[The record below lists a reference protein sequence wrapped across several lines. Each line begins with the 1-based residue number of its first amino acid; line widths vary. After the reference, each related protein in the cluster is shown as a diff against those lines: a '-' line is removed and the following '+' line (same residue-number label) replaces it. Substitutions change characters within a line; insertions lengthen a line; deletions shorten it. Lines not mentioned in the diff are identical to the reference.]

1 VTESERPLRILIV
14 TQFWPGPSDPD
25 LGVFVYQLAD
35 ELRRRGNE
43 VDQVFVDHRG
53 GSRTKHARLGAAA
66 VRAALRMRPD
76 VIYAHFLAPAG
87 ALAAVASVVARV
99 PLVVTAHGQDV
110 RNLGAIPGVRAV
122 TKRTVARASAVI
134 PVSDYLRRE
143 LVAQVP
149 AAAEKAEVINCGVD
163 LERFQGGDGLAARER
178 LGWKGDGP
186 HFLFVGT
193 LDERK
198 NVVRLRDAFES
209 LDGGQLAYVGVGPLR
224 AELEGRPNIRVVGA
238 VPFDQVPDWMTAC
251 DVLCLPSHAEAFG
264 QVLIEA
270 MASERSVLAGNAGG
284 PPEFVPPQ
292 AGVLVDPASVE
303 SIADGMRA
311 ALRLPSP
318 NAAAREVAREHDL
331 RRQAE
336 RIERVLRRAAQRGR
350 RGEQQRA

>member
-1 VTESERPLRILIV
+1 VTERPLRILV
-14 TQFWPGPSDPD
+14 VSQFWPGPSDPD

-43 VDQVFVDHRG
+43 VDQVYVDHRG
-53 GSRTKHARLGAAA
+53 GSRMKHARLGAAA
-66 VRAALRMRPD
+66 LRRALSMRPD

-87 ALAAVASVVARV
+87 ALAAIASLAARV

-122 TKRTVARASAVI
+122 TRGLVGRARAVI
-134 PVSDYLRRE
+134 AVSDYLRRE

-149 AAAEKAEVINCGVD
+149 GAEAKTEVINCGVD
-163 LERFQGGDGLAARER
+163 LDRFVGGHAREARAR
-178 LGWKGDGP
+178 LGWEGDGP

-198 NVVRLRDAFES
+198 NVLRLRDAFES
-209 LDGGQLAYVGVGPLR
+209 LGEGQLSYVGVGPLR
-224 AELEGRPNIRVVGA
+224 AELEGRSNIRVVGA
-238 VPFDQVPDWMTAC
+238 VPFEQVPDWMTAC
-251 DVLCLPSHAEAFG
+251 DVMCLPSHAEAFG

-292 AGVLVDPASVE
+292 AGVLVDPGSVE
-303 SIADGMRA
+303 SIAHGMRA
-311 ALRLPSP
+311 ASAMPSP
-318 NAAAREVAREHDL
+318 NPAAREAARPHDL

-336 RIERVLRRAAQRGR
+336 RIEAVLRAASRN
-350 RGEQQRA
+350 

>member
-1 VTESERPLRILIV
+1 VIERPLRILIV
-14 TQFWPGPSDPD
+14 SQFWPGPTAPD
-25 LGVFVYQLAD
+25 LGVFVAQLAG
-35 ELRRRGNE
+35 ELERRGNE
-43 VDQVFVDHRG
+43 VDQVYVDHRG
-53 GSRTKHARLGAAA
+53 GSRVKHARLGAAA
-66 VRAALRMRPD
+66 IDRAVRMRPD

-87 ALAAVASVVARV
+87 AFAAAASLVARV

-110 RNLGAIPGVRAV
+110 RNLGAIRGVRAI
-122 TKRTVARASAVI
+122 TRGTVARARAVI
-134 PVSDYLRRE
+134 AVSDYLRRE

-149 AAAEKAEVINCGVD
+149 GAAAKAQVIDCGVD
-163 LERFQGGDGLAARER
+163 LDRFQPGDAHAARAR
-178 LGWKGDGP
+178 VGWAGDGP

-198 NVVRLRDAFES
+198 NVLRLRDAFES
-209 LDGGQLAYVGVGPLR
+209 LDDGQLAYVGVGPYR

-238 VPFDQVPDWMTAC
+238 VPFDQVPDWMTAS

-284 PPEFVPPQ
+284 PPEFVPPE
-292 AGVLVDPASVE
+292 AGVLVDPGSVE
-303 SIADGMRA
+303 SIAEGMRA
-311 ALRLPSP
+311 ASRMPSP

-336 RIERVLRRAAQRGR
+336 RIEAVLRRAAAPR
-350 RGEQQRA
+350 RP

>member
-1 VTESERPLRILIV
+1 VTDRPLRILIV
-14 TQFWPGPSDPD
+14 TQFWPGPTDPD
-25 LGVFVYQLAD
+25 LGVFVAQLAD

-43 VDQVFVDHRG
+43 VDQVYVDHRG
-53 GSRTKHARLGAAA
+53 GSRVKHARLGAAA
-66 VRAALRMRPD
+66 VRAAIRMKPD

-87 ALAAVASVVARV
+87 ALAAAASLAARV

-110 RNLGAIPGVRAV
+110 RNLGAIPGVLAV
-122 TKRTVARASAVI
+122 TRRTVARARAVI
-134 PVSDYLRRE
+134 AVSDYLRRE
-143 LVAQVP
+143 LVAHVP
-149 AAAEKAEVINCGVD
+149 GAADKAEVINCGVD
-163 LERFQGGDGLAARER
+163 LERFRGADAHAARAR
-178 LGWKGDGP
+178 LGWEGDGP

-209 LDGGQLAYVGVGPLR
+209 LDGGRLAYVGVGPLR
-224 AELEGRPNIRVVGA
+224 AELEGRPHVTVIGA
-238 VPFDQVPDWMTAC
+238 VPFDEVPEWMTAC

-292 AGVLVDPASVE
+292 AGVLVEPGSVE

-311 ALRLPSP
+311 ATQLPSP
-318 NAAAREVAREHDL
+318 NTAARGVAREHDL
-331 RRQAE
+331 RKQAE
-336 RIERVLRRAAQRGR
+336 RIEAVLRRAASPR
-350 RGEQQRA
+350 RP